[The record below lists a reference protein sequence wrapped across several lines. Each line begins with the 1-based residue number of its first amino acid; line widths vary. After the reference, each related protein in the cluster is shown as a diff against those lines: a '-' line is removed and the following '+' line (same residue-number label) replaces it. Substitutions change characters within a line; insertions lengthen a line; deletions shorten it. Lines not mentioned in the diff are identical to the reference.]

1 MQSHSRRRNKRKK
14 GSQLA
19 RSETVHQFSH
29 QKDKDDLEFGLKN
42 KVDFIAFSFVRR
54 PDDVSELR
62 KILDEAKSKTR
73 IIAKIEDVEG
83 LENIDK
89 IIELVDGIII
99 GRGDFGIEIGV
110 ENMPMVQKEIIKK
123 MQQGRQAGHHG

>member
-1 MQSHSRRRNKRKK
+1 MILS
-14 GSQLA
+14 L
-19 RSETVHQFSH
+19 
-29 QKDKDDLEFGLKN
+29 
-42 KVDFIAFSFVRR
+42 FSFVRR

-62 KILDEAKSKTR
+62 DILDKAKSKAQ

-89 IIELVDGIII
+89 IIELVDGIMI

-110 ENMPMVQKEIIKK
+110 ENMPMVQKEIIKNATRPANRSSPPLICWN
-123 MQQGRQAGHHG
+123 Q